1 MEPGEAM
8 RRARLVKMPASVSA
22 ALAALAEG
30 GAIPLAGATWVMRAP
45 LRDEPLPDA
54 YVALR
59 DVAELRAVEVGER
72 EISIGA
78 AVTHA
83 ELVAAVGPLPGC
95 AGLAQAAAQAANP
108 AIRRV
113 ATVGGNLCAAGFMA
127 SDLTPALIAA
137 GAEVEI
143 GGEGRRPIEDF
154 LAERASL
161 PPGWLL
167 TRLFLPRSARLSAHA
182 RLPLRKAGDYPVAI
196 VSVSLERTAAG
207 LAKSA
212 RVAVGS
218 VEPAARR
225 WPALEQALEGRALD
239 PEAAAERARERT
251 GDFTGRDGVEAPGWY
266 RTQVLPSLV
275 RSAFQ
280 SLQAQV

>member
-1 MEPGEAM
+1 M
-8 RRARLVKMPASVSA
+8 RA
-22 ALAALAEG
+22 ALRGET
-30 GAIPLAGATWVMRAP
+30 LAGV
-45 LRDEPLPDA
+45 

-59 DVAELRAVEVGER
+59 GIPDLREVEVR
-72 EISIGA
+72 ENEVSIGA
-78 AVTHA
+78 AITHA
-83 ELVAAVGPLPGC
+83 ELAASLQRVRGC

-113 ATVGGNLCAAGFMA
+113 ATVGGNLCSVVFAA
-127 SDLTPALIAA
+127 SDLAPALVAA

-143 GGEGRRPIEDF
+143 RMRCGAARRPVEAF
-154 LAERASL
+154 LLERAAL

-167 TRLFLPRSARLSAHA
+167 TRVFAPRAARLSAHA

-196 VSVSLERTAAG
+196 VSVSLERMEDGRAR
-207 LAKSA
+207 SA
-212 RVAVGS
+212 RIAVGS
-218 VEPAARR
+218 VEPVARR
-225 WPALEQALEGRALD
+225 WPALEQALEGRPID
-239 PEAAAERARERT
+239 PGAAADQARERT
-251 GDFTGRDGVEAPGWY
+251 GDFAGRDGVEAPGWY